1 MPKFDFVYSLWFL
14 PLGAI
19 IAGVIA
25 WFMYRGTE
33 ELISRLIKSVLMGLR
48 FLVWL
53 TVFIL
58 LLEPILTSVSTIESP
73 PIITVLQD
81 DSESLVIQKDSNF
94 VRNEYPGLLN
104 GFVNELDNGEVSVQ
118 FYGFASE
125 LDADATP
132 DNLAFDKIG
141 TDLSAALGKTRD
153 LYNNQNLGAVVLISD
168 GIGNAGGN
176 PLYEL
181 DGIQAPIY
189 TVLVGDTSLQKDLK
203 IEGVLHN
210 EIAFLENE
218 TPVKVRL
225 SASGYEAKKV
235 TVSLRYKG
243 KVLDKKEVTL
253 GGGTPYLEVPFM
265 VKPEETG
272 RQRFDI
278 SITGYPDEISQR
290 NNFSSIVI
298 NVLETKV
305 KIAVFAGFPHPDLGA
320 LRQAL
325 ERDDRYEVVEF
336 VHKDASSYYTDPAD
350 HNLGDFDLMILHNF
364 PYSKADEKMVGQIA
378 DQVKNRK
385 APLMMFYGLYTDLR
399 TIEPLNPYLGITP
412 SRIDVGS
419 EEFLANF
426 KEDYRRHSTFTF
438 NTQWSEMMGRGGP
451 LYRSNSEWKAKSD
464 AKVFATASIKKVVL
478 GDNYPVFALQ
488 NHLGHKN
495 FCLTGENFWRLR
507 QNVFRE
513 TDEFVLFD
521 EWLYNNIQW
530 LIVKEDKRKFRVR
543 PVKEVFSGNERILFK
558 GNVYDESYNPLSGTE
573 IKLTLKDQ
581 DGKENVYYMK
591 EVGNGQYSLELA
603 NLSEG
608 TFSYFAEGKK
618 NDLPVGSD
626 RGTFEIGRSNIEHF
640 QLQANQSMLEQIALR
655 TGGKFVEA
663 RNISSLTAEIQSLET
678 LKPVVD
684 YKQARKGF
692 HDFWWI
698 LALVIGLL
706 AAEWILRKINSLL

>member
-19 IAGVIA
+19 VAGVVA

-33 ELISRLIKSVLMGLR
+33 SLLNRTVKSVLMGLR

-53 TVFIL
+53 IVLVL

-94 VRNEYPGLLN
+94 VKQEYPGLLKS
-104 GFVNELDNGEVSVQ
+104 FVSELDNGEVSVNY
-118 FYGFASE
+118 FGFSSG
-125 LDADATP
+125 LNTQSSP
-132 DNLAFDKIG
+132 DSLRFDKIG
-141 TDLSAALGKTRD
+141 TDISAALSETRE
-153 LYNNQNLGAVVLISD
+153 LYSNQNLGAVVLVSD

-181 DGIQAPIY
+181 DGITCPVY
-189 TVLVGDTSLQKDLK
+189 TVLIGDTSLQKDLK

-225 SASGYEAKKV
+225 SASGYGEKPV
-235 TVSLRYKG
+235 TVTLRYRG
-243 KVLDKKEVTL
+243 KVLDRKEVTL
-253 GGGTPYLEVPFM
+253 GGNTPFLEVPFM

-305 KIAVFAGFPHPDLGA
+305 KIALFAGSPHPDLGA

-325 ERDDRYEVVEF
+325 ERDDRYELTEF
-336 VHKDASSYYTDPAD
+336 IHKDATTYYTDPAD
-350 HNLGDFDLMILHNF
+350 YNLSDYDLMILHNYPF
-364 PYSKADEKMVGQIA
+364 NKGDEKVVGKIGDQI
-378 DQVKNRK
+378 KNRN
-385 APLMMFYGLYTDLR
+385 APIMMFYGLYTDLR
-399 TIEPLNPYLGITP
+399 TAEPLNQYLGITP
-412 SRIDVGS
+412 SRIDRGT
-419 EEFLANF
+419 EEILANF
-426 KEDYRRHSTFTF
+426 KDDYRRHSTFTF
-438 NTQWSEMMGRGGP
+438 NSQWLQMMGRGGP
-451 LYRSNSEWKAKSD
+451 IYRSNSEWKAKSD

-488 NHLGHKN
+488 NHLGKKN
-495 FCLTGENFWRLR
+495 FCFTGENFWRLR
-507 QNVFRE
+507 QNTFRE
-513 TDEFVLFD
+513 SDSFDLFD

-543 PVKEVFSGNERILFK
+543 PVKELFSGNERVLFK
-558 GNVYDESYNPLSGTE
+558 GNVYDDSYNPLPGVE
-573 IKLTLKDQ
+573 IKLTLKDSE
-581 DGKENVYYMK
+581 GKENVYYMQ
-591 EVGNGQYSLELA
+591 EVGNGQYSLEMS

-608 TFSYFAEGKK
+608 TYSYFADGKK
-618 NDLPVGSD
+618 NDVAVGSD
-626 RGTFEIGRSNIEHF
+626 RGSFEIGRSNIEHF
-640 QLQANQSMLEQIALR
+640 RLQANQSILEQIALR

-663 RNISSLTAEIQSLET
+663 RNLASLTAEIQGLET

-698 LALVIGLL
+698 LALVVGLL